1 MQTMTSNKPR
11 MKVAGEPAIRD
22 KALLTGL
29 QDVLKPYKCILFLDF
44 DGVLH
49 GFKNGHTGLLQ
60 YTYRIERILRDNP
73 EICVVISTSWR
84 FNQTMETMVGYFTED
99 VRHRFVGVTPEVQ
112 EKWPPYVKH
121 ERFKECQKFMEDN
134 GYVGGWVAVDDS
146 KSLFPDNHLNVYITE
161 GNIGMTDEDELKL
174 VAQLKSAIEQVNL

>member
-1 MQTMTSNKPR
+1 MQTTTSNKPR
-11 MKVAGEPAIRD
+11 IKVAGEPAIRV
-22 KALLTGL
+22 KSLLTGL
-29 QDVLKPYKCILFLDF
+29 KDVLAQYKCILFLDF

-49 GFKNGHTGLLQ
+49 GFKNGHSGLLQ
-60 YTYRIERILRDNP
+60 HVIRIERILRDNP
-73 EICVVISTSWR
+73 EICIVISTSWR
-84 FNQTMETMVGYFTED
+84 FNQTMETMVGYFAED

-134 GYVGGWVAVDDS
+134 GYTGAWGAIDDS
-146 KSLFPDNHLNVYITE
+146 KSLFPEGHENVYITE

-174 VAQLKSAIEQVNL
+174 VAQLKSAIAQANL